1 MAAWSVWGWDWSN
14 HLCSGTFRFCQR
26 PGSPGDRY
34 ARGVREPQQRPDGD
48 FHEHKHRD
56 VQSGGARAAVFGVSD
71 GLVTNVSLI
80 LGVAGAQPGAGVV
93 RLTGLA
99 GLVAGAFSMAAGE
112 YVSMQAQRELLER
125 ELEVER
131 QALDR
136 APGAEGDELTAIY
149 TRRGIDPT
157 LARELADEVMSD
169 PELALET
176 HAREELGIN
185 PQSLGSPWTA
195 AVSSFVAFAFGA
207 LLPLLPWLFGSGA
220 AATLASVVIGVVAS
234 LAVGWAVGYFTG
246 RSRLRSALRQLAVAT
261 VAASVTFGIGRAVG
275 ASGA

>member
-1 MAAWSVWGWDWSN
+1 MDPA
-14 HLCSGTFRFCQR
+14 
-26 PGSPGDRY
+26 P
-34 ARGVREPQQRPDGD
+34 PDPE
-48 FHEHKHRD
+48 FTEHKHRN

-80 LGVAGAQPGAGVV
+80 LGVAGAHPGAGVV

-112 YVSMQAQRELLER
+112 YVSMQAQRELLQR

-131 QALDR
+131 QALR
-136 APGAEGDELTAIY
+136 KAPVQEGDELVAIY
-149 TRRGIDPT
+149 EGRGIDPG

-185 PQSLGSPWTA
+185 PGMLGSPWQA
-195 AVSSFVAFAFGA
+195 AISSFLAFALGA
-207 LLPLLPWLFGSGA
+207 LLPLLPWLFTSGEAAVLGSVG
-220 AATLASVVIGVVAS
+220 IGIVAS
-234 LAVGWAVGYFTG
+234 LIVGWVLGIFTG
-246 RSRLRSALRQLAVAT
+246 RSRARSAFRQLLIAA

-275 ASGA
+275 ASGV